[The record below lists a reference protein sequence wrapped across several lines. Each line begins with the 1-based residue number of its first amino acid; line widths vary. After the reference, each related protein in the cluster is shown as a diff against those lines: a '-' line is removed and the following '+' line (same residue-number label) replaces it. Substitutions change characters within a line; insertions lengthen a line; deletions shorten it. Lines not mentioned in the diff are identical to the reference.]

1 MAENDKKYI
10 TVAEAQQLI
19 GEGGIKEVQV
29 DGTALEVSG
38 DSVNI
43 VSAEIRRVPVS
54 GVSNPSTI
62 TIESGILYDLG
73 TLSQALTVAFSGNPS
88 GYANEYM
95 LTFVAGSNCAVS
107 LPNGVRYLDNTPPT
121 YVAGRVYEIDVMN
134 NLAVVG
140 EFY

>member
-1 MAENDKKYI
+1 MADNNNKYI

-43 VSAEIRRVPVS
+43 ISAEIRRVPVS
-54 GVSNPSTI
+54 GVSSPSTI

-88 GYANEYM
+88 GYVNEYM
-95 LTFVAGSNCAVS
+95 LT
-107 LPNGVRYLDNTPPT
+107 YLALEPLIQN
-121 YVAGRVYEIDVMN
+121 V
-134 NLAVVG
+134 
-140 EFY
+140 